1 MGASALP
8 VILFTLI
15 WGGVAGSGYWV
26 PEGPHKKLLQVG
38 HTVTAR
44 GLRLSLSF
52 VCYFTCKDIVSKRNR
67 QMYC

>member
-15 WGGVAGSGYWV
+15 WGGVAGSGYWI

-38 HTVTAR
+38 
-44 GLRLSLSF
+44 
-52 VCYFTCKDIVSKRNR
+52 TCGCNTR
-67 QMYC
+67 

>member
-38 HTVTAR
+38 HMVTAR
-44 GLRLSLSF
+44 GLVSV
-52 VCYFTCKDIVSKRNR
+52 VCNHRRWVKIKFDGISNA
-67 QMYC
+67 